1 MKTIQRKTDKKAI
14 DLHWKIKTFSYN
26 EQGQFFIIYNGY
38 HRPEDNAD
46 LVVEEKL
53 VCLNDNEARRLF
65 KFVKEINK

>member
-1 MKTIQRKTDKKAI
+1 MKTIQRKTDKKVI

-26 EQGQFFIIYNGY
+26 EQGQFFIIYNGFKEL
-38 HRPEDNAD
+38 EDN
-46 LVVEEKL
+46 VIEEKL